1 MMKNRK
7 SRIVG
12 VRLPI
17 AKFEAIGKT
26 GLTISEFIKQ
36 AVDLKLE
43 QLGEA

>member
-1 MMKNRK
+1 MPSKK

-17 AKFEAIGKT
+17 AQFEAMEKS

-36 AVDLKLE
+36 AVELKI
-43 QLGEA
+43 QMAEA